1 MSSHYDVI
9 IIGGGIHG
17 TGVAQAAA
25 ANGYS
30 VLVLEQTELAS
41 GTSSRSSKLIHGG
54 LRYLETMQIALVRES
69 LHERQL
75 LLKLAP
81 DLVHLVP
88 FYIPVY
94 KTTRRHSWQI
104 RAGLSLYAM
113 LAGAGANNRFVT
125 IPRSHWSEL
134 DGLDTRDLQAVFCYQ
149 DGQTDDAALTH
160 AVMRSARDLEAEL
173 LLPAAFSS
181 AVIESDKISIEY
193 QQNGNTFSCTATVLV
208 NAGGPWVNRILGK
221 ILPSPPVLDIDL
233 VRGSHIRVAG
243 TFNAG
248 IYYMETPQDGRA
260 VFAMPRE
267 GSILVGTTEAL
278 YQHDPADVQAV
289 PEEQQYLLQVLA
301 HYFPHYR
308 SDQNQTILSAYAG
321 LRVLPKG
328 KGRAFQ
334 RSRETTLLV
343 DNEQAPRVLS
353 IYGGKLTT
361 WRATAEKVVTRLSA
375 SLPSRKIR
383 ARTDTVRLYPA

>member
-1 MSSHYDVI
+1 MSSHYDVV

-30 VLVLEQTELAS
+30 VLVLEQTELAC

-94 KTTRRHSWQI
+94 KTTRRRSWQI

-125 IPRSHWSEL
+125 IPRSRWSGL

-149 DGQTDDAALTH
+149 DGQTDDAVLTR
-160 AVMRSARDLEAEL
+160 AVMRSAQNLEAEL
-173 LLPAAFSS
+173 LLPATFSS

-193 QQNGNTFSCTATVLV
+193 QQNGNTCSCTATVLV
-208 NAGGPWVNRILGK
+208 NAGGPWVNRILEK

-233 VRGSHIRVAG
+233 VRGTHIRVAG
-243 TFNAG
+243 TFNVG

-289 PEEQQYLLQVLA
+289 PEEQQYLLEVLA

-328 KGRAFQ
+328 KGKAFQ

-343 DNEQAPRVLS
+343 DNEQTPRVLS

-361 WRATAEKVVTRLSA
+361 WRATATKVITRLSPG
-375 SLPSRKIR
+375 LPSRKIR
-383 ARTDTVRLYPA
+383 ARTETIRLFPA

>member
-75 LLKLAP
+75 MLKLAP
-81 DLVHLVP
+81 DIVRLVP

-94 KTTRRHSWQI
+94 KTTRRRSWQI
-104 RAGLSLYAM
+104 RAGLALYAM
-113 LAGAGANNRFVT
+113 LAGADNRFVT
-125 IPRSHWSEL
+125 VPRSRWSDL
-134 DGLDTRDLQAVFCYQ
+134 DGLDTRDLQAVFCYH
-149 DGQTDDAALTH
+149 DGQTDDAELTR
-160 AVMRSARDLEAEL
+160 AVMRSAQNLEAEL
-173 LLPAAFSS
+173 LVPAVFSR
-181 AVIESDKISIEY
+181 AEITPDKVIIEY
-193 QQNGNTFSCTATVLV
+193 QQNNNRFCCTASVLV
-208 NAGGPWVNRILGK
+208 NAGGPWVNRILEK
-221 ILPSPPVLDIDL
+221 IIPSPPVLDIDL

-248 IYYMETPQDGRA
+248 VYYMETPQDGRA

-289 PEEQQYLLQVLA
+289 PEEQQYLLEVLA

-308 SDQNQTILSAYAG
+308 SGQNQTILSAYAG

-328 KGRAFQ
+328 KGKAFQ

-343 DNEQAPRVLS
+343 DNGQTPRVLS

-361 WRATAEKVVTRLSA
+361 WRATATKVITRLSPG
-375 SLPSRKIR
+375 LPSRKTL
-383 ARTDTVRLYPA
+383 ARTETIRLFPA